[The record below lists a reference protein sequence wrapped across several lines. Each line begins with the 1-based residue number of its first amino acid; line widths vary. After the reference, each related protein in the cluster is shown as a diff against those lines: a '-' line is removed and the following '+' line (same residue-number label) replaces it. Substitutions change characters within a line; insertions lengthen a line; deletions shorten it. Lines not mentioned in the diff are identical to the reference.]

1 MTQLWEMD
9 ATDVARGVAA
19 GEFSALEVVDV
30 TLERIGQL
38 DHLLHSYSEVAEV
51 SARDAAR
58 SVDAR
63 VARGE
68 RVGPLA
74 GVPVGVKDVIFTEG
88 VRTSGCCSAYG
99 DFVPEE
105 DDVVVSRMRAADAI
119 VVGKTTTSELAYGPG
134 LTPFTP
140 QAVNPWDLNLSPG
153 NSSSGSASAV
163 AAGLATVAL
172 GTDGGGSIRCPASF
186 CGIFGMKPSRGRVPA
201 IRDPRYPGLS
211 SWHSLGHCGP
221 MTRTVADAAL
231 MMSVIAGPDARDPF
245 ALPGEQL
252 PWIQAA
258 TPGTLS
264 GLKILYSEDFGY
276 ARVDPQVLEVFRR
289 GLHVLESDLG
299 ATLVAAQPGWA
310 DPGPI
315 MDALIAAD
323 TDLREMRRMQAEL
336 DCFRS
341 PSIRALLDR
350 DWSAEDLTSAL
361 VARHG
366 ICALMAE
373 YMDGY
378 DLVVSPT
385 VSVLPFA
392 LTDEG
397 PRDDTG
403 ALMEISEWCPF
414 TQVANMTGQ
423 PAASVP
429 AGRSANGLPVGIHFM
444 GHMFQDLL
452 VIRAA
457 AAFEAASPPVD
468 RWPAM
473 AHPS

>member
-1 MTQLWEMD
+1 
-9 ATDVARGVAA
+9 
-19 GEFSALEVVDV
+19 
-30 TLERIGQL
+30 
-38 DHLLHSYSEVAEV
+38 
-51 SARDAAR
+51 
-58 SVDAR
+58 
-63 VARGE
+63 
-68 RVGPLA
+68 
-74 GVPVGVKDVIFTEG
+74 
-88 VRTSGCCSAYG
+88 
-99 DFVPEE
+99 
-105 DDVVVSRMRAADAI
+105 
-119 VVGKTTTSELAYGPG
+119 
-134 LTPFTP
+134 
-140 QAVNPWDLNLSPG
+140 
-153 NSSSGSASAV
+153 
-163 AAGLATVAL
+163 
-172 GTDGGGSIRCPASF
+172 
-186 CGIFGMKPSRGRVPA
+186 
-201 IRDPRYPGLS
+201 
-211 SWHSLGHCGP
+211 
-221 MTRTVADAAL
+221 
-231 MMSVIAGPDARDPF
+231 
-245 ALPGEQL
+245 
-252 PWIQAA
+252 
-258 TPGTLS
+258 
-264 GLKILYSEDFGY
+264 
-276 ARVDPQVLEVFRR
+276 
-289 GLHVLESDLG
+289 
-299 ATLVAAQPGWA
+299 
-310 DPGPI
+310 
-315 MDALIAAD
+315 
-323 TDLREMRRMQAEL
+323 MQAEL